1 VSVTVLVSSLL
12 FNCSPILRLTDKYPC
27 FWYRIGGSGH
37 ACGLPVAVPRTR
49 SPKATSSAEHTASG
63 GDEFAELWL
72 KPSHLCLAVSFLQEV
87 SSAEHAASGGGDVAH
102 LLLKAWHLCL
112 VVSFLQAAS
121 PMTTSIVRGTW
132 TVMTSE
138 KAFSTL

>member
-1 VSVTVLVSSLL
+1 
-12 FNCSPILRLTDKYPC
+12 
-27 FWYRIGGSGH
+27 
-37 ACGLPVAVPRTR
+37 
-49 SPKATSSAEHTASG
+49 
-63 GDEFAELWL
+63 
-72 KPSHLCLAVSFLQEV
+72 VSFLQEV
-87 SSAEHAASGGGDVAH
+87 SSAEHAASGGGDFAH